1 MIGIIVTVLLLI
13 LALIY
18 IGEAT
23 GAVDSVKKSI
33 GCDKR
38 PKVCKGIDNVVKY
51 SGADAIIKLIRSE
64 KA

>member
-1 MIGIIVTVLLLI
+1 MIGIIVSILLLI

-18 IGEAT
+18 TGEAT
-23 GAVDSVKKSI
+23 GAIDSMKKSI
-33 GCDKR
+33 DCDKR
-38 PKVCKGIDNVVKY
+38 PNVCKGIDNVVKY